1 MFYLSLSPLH
11 ALAVVAT
18 FFHFAVLLLGFISVG
33 KVFGK
38 SFRIVGL
45 MRENGSSSSVFD

>member
-1 MFYLSLSPLH
+1 MFYLSLSPHH

-18 FFHFAVLLLGFISVG
+18 FFHFAVLLLGFISVRG

-45 MRENGSSSSVFD
+45 MRESAGR

>member
-1 MFYLSLSPLH
+1 MFYLSLSPHH

-18 FFHFAVLLLGFISVG
+18 FFPLDGLSLGFISVRG

-38 SFRIVGL
+38 SFRIVGS
-45 MRENGSSSSVFD
+45 MRESAGR

>member
-1 MFYLSLSPLH
+1 MFYFSLSPLH
-11 ALAVVAT
+11 ALAVVPS
-18 FFHFAVLLLGFISVG
+18 FFPLDGLSLGFISVRG

-45 MRENGSSSSVFD
+45 MRESTGR

>member
-11 ALAVVAT
+11 ALAVFAT
-18 FFHFAVLLLGFISVG
+18 FFPFAGLSLGSISVG
-33 KVFGK
+33 KVFEK

-45 MRENGSSSSVFD
+45 MRGSAGR